1 MTHPMRSLR
10 TKITLLFVLV
20 ATVGTVVTGML
31 SYLAMTDRLN
41 TEVNASLA
49 SVAAEAQ
56 RDSHD
61 GDRNRPGGGPT
72 GLNPID
78 LLRTEQM
85 VTQTLDP
92 AGNVT
97 SPGTGLVLPVT
108 ALDRQVAS
116 GQLGSARRDE
126 VIDDTPFRVLTV
138 ALSDGGALQVARSTV
153 ENERVLDQLR
163 SQILVVVLVVVLLS
177 GLAGWVI
184 ARQLTRR
191 LARLTDAAE
200 QVASTGRLDV
210 PVPTEGTD
218 EAGRLGVALA
228 SMLEALRRSRD
239 SQQRLV
245 QDAGHELRTPLTSLR
260 TNVSVLR
267 RHADLPD
274 EQRGQ
279 VLSDLDAETR
289 ELTDLVNELVALASD
304 QADEEPEQRV
314 TLAPLVERVAERTR
328 RRFGCEVAVDAD
340 GTEVLGRPA
349 ALERAVSN
357 LLDNAA
363 KFGGGA
369 PVRVTVVRGTVTVT
383 DQGPGIAAADA
394 PHVFDRFFRADT
406 ARSMPGSG
414 LGLAIVRDVAES
426 HGGTAFARTTP
437 NGTQVGIRLPVAP
450 AQP

>member
-20 ATVGTVVTGML
+20 ATVGTVLTGML
-31 SYLAMTDRLN
+31 SYLAMTDRLT

-56 RDSHD
+56 RDGRD
-61 GDRNRPGGGPT
+61 GDHSRPGPV

-78 LLRTEQM
+78 LLRTEQV

-92 AGNVT
+92 TGGAS
-97 SPGTGLVLPVT
+97 SPGTGFALPVT
-108 ALDRQVAS
+108 AVDRQVAS
-116 GQLGSARRDE
+116 GQVGSAHQDE

-138 ALSDGGALQVARSTV
+138 ALPDGGALQVARSTA

-163 SQILVVVLVVVLLS
+163 SEILVVVVVVVLLS

-191 LARLTDAAE
+191 LARLTEAAE

-210 PVPTEGTD
+210 PVPTEGSD

-267 RHADLPD
+267 RHADLA
-274 EQRGQ
+274 EQQRVQ
-279 VLSDLDAETR
+279 VLTDLDAETR

-314 TLAPLVERVAERTR
+314 ALAPLVERVADRTR
-328 RRFGCEVAVDAD
+328 RRYGCEVTVEAD
-340 GTEVLGRPA
+340 TTEVLGRPA
-349 ALERAVSN
+349 ALERAVGN

-363 KFGGGA
+363 KFGAGG
-369 PVRVTVVRGTVTVT
+369 PVRVAVAGGTVTVT
-383 DQGPGIAAADA
+383 DRGPGIAAADV

-426 HGGTAFARTTP
+426 HGGTVFARTTP
-437 NGTQVGIRLPVAP
+437 DGTEVGIDLPAAP
-450 AQP
+450 APR